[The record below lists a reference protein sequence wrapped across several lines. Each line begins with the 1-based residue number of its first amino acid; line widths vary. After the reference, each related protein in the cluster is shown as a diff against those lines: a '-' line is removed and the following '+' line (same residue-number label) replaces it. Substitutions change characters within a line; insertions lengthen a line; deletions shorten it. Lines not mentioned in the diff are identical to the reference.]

1 MNEEKKCIVCQSTS
15 QQMPILEFAFKGQ
28 KLHVCSQHIP
38 IIIHQPDKLQHLLP
52 DLPNRPGEHD
62 D

>member
-15 QQMPILEFAFKGQ
+15 QQMPILEFEFKGQ
-28 KLHVCSQHIP
+28 KLHICSQHIP
-38 IIIHQPDKLQHLLP
+38 IIIHQPHQLQNLIP
-52 DLPNRPGEHD
+52 DLPNRPAEHD